1 MIQSMPIS
9 IGKSMKAEGVIIQ
22 NMGVWEGMGDHQAA
36 PVLLK
41 GRDRNG
47 MGKKINS
54 SNRNFATG
62 IEKSILLHEV
72 REYPEL
78 LIGLQNP
85 SLQVG

>member
-1 MIQSMPIS
+1 MIQSMPTS

-62 IEKSILLHEV
+62 IEKSQSHNQ
-72 REYPEL
+72 YPEL